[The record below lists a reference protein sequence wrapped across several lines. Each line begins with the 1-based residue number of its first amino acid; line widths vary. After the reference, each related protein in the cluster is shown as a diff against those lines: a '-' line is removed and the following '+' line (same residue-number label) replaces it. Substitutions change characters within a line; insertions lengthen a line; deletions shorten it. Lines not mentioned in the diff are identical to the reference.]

1 MKEPHQTLVF
11 CSKIGENIIP
21 NLSMTPA
28 SFEVFK
34 NKMISQTLAYQKMK
48 RKKKTGHLIFSVA
61 IPLFGNT
68 HCRE

>member
-1 MKEPHQTLVF
+1 
-11 CSKIGENIIP
+11 
-21 NLSMTPA
+21 MTPA